1 MCIVPGRGFSGLS
14 GRHYVV
20 RLMEHKDDGYL
31 LGLQRDTRLPATTGP
46 TRLIMQSCSG
56 HSSCYLLLY
65 NHPVN
70 PVSVNYI
77 IYQLCRMMSSDIKV
91 RKLHLLSHCVVL
103 GLFYSFYTDEKWILE
118 SRNKTNDQSFDF
130 GCCQCW
136 KYLFI

>member
-56 HSSCYLLLY
+56 QLDTRH
-65 NHPVN
+65 V
-70 PVSVNYI
+70 
-77 IYQLCRMMSSDIKV
+77 IYYYTGCFFFFGFSQGAVDE
-91 RKLHLLSHCVVL
+91 
-103 GLFYSFYTDEKWILE
+103 LF
-118 SRNKTNDQSFDF
+118 
-130 GCCQCW
+130 
-136 KYLFI
+136 

>member
-1 MCIVPGRGFSGLS
+1 MQGLAAILGPQNRTQGRC
-14 GRHYVV
+14 V
-20 RLMEHKDDGYL
+20 
-31 LGLQRDTRLPATTGP
+31 
-46 TRLIMQSCSG
+46 
-56 HSSCYLLLY
+56 LY

-70 PVSVNYI
+70 PISVNYI

-136 KYLFI
+136 KYLSIYI

>member
-1 MCIVPGRGFSGLS
+1 MMDIWPGCT
-14 GRHYVV
+14 
-20 RLMEHKDDGYL
+20 E
-31 LGLQRDTRLPATTGP
+31 TRAATATTGR
-46 TRLIMQSCSG
+46 TLHYAILIWTLVM
-56 HSSCYLLLY
+56 LLLLDILLY

-70 PVSVNYI
+70 PISLNYI

-103 GLFYSFYTDEKWILE
+103 RLFHSFYTDEKWILE